1 MRERLKRER
10 VKLKLLTECNW
21 IKDYHKIK
29 KLKIENG
36 WEERN
41 PKPFVFGT
49 KSIKSPFMRA
59 PRTNKT
65 ISESSFS
72 HILFLR

>member
-1 MRERLKRER
+1 MREKVKRER
-10 VKLKLLTECNW
+10 VKLKLLTDCNW

-36 WEERN
+36 WERERQSL
-41 PKPFVFGT
+41 FVFGA

-65 ISESSFS
+65 TSESSFS

>member
-1 MRERLKRER
+1 MVEREKG
-10 VKLKLLTECNW
+10 KAF
-21 IKDYHKIK
+21 
-29 KLKIENG
+29 
-36 WEERN
+36 
-41 PKPFVFGT
+41 FVFGA

-65 ISESSFS
+65 TSESSFS